1 MQKVIDWAMH
11 TLLPYARGGKVYN
24 PSRFDAATVKEA
36 ATALEV
42 VYDGYMPQKS
52 DKYSLLN
59 VVDKVNKNIQII
71 NSYEALKRSWNEFSF
86 EENKRNEN
94 EIKKCKI
101 LIEGNDTTS
110 RSRIDPYIE
119 EAESIM
125 DRTEKWKKDRQ
136 MIDMI
141 IKCIQ
146 KYY

>member
-1 MQKVIDWAMH
+1 MERVEGMQKVMDWAMH

-59 VVDKVNKNIQII
+59 VVDKVNKNLY
-71 NSYEALKRSWNEFSF
+71 YEYLKDVKDILDS
-86 EENKRNEN
+86 EE
-94 EIKKCKI
+94 
-101 LIEGNDTTS
+101 NDTTS
-110 RSRIDPYIE
+110 SRIDPYIE
-119 EAESIM
+119 EAEAIM

-141 IKCIQ
+141 NRCIQ

>member
-1 MQKVIDWAMH
+1 MERVEGMQKVMDWAMH

-42 VYDGYMPQKS
+42 VYDGYMPKKS

-59 VVDKVNKNIQII
+59 VVDKVNKNIYYEYLKDVKDILDSEG
-71 NSYEALKRSWNEFSF
+71 NS
-86 EENKRNEN
+86 
-94 EIKKCKI
+94 
-101 LIEGNDTTS
+101 EGNDTTS